1 MNPSQATL
9 SKMDPYREGA
19 PEDQKL
25 LLCIKLNL
33 TKNWLLNLTKKW
45 LFVAQTSMKIEE
57 INGKNM
63 DLFFKNYIYN
73 NKNNNIWWQPFG
85 KRALM

>member
-1 MNPSQATL
+1 MNLSQATL

-25 LLCIKLNL
+25 LLCIK
-33 TKNWLLNLTKKW
+33 LNLTKKW

>member
-1 MNPSQATL
+1 MNLSQATL

-33 TKNWLLNLTKKW
+33 TKNWL
-45 LFVAQTSMKIEE
+45 FVAQTSMKIEE

-63 DLFFKNYIYN
+63 DLFFKNYIIIKIIIY
-73 NKNNNIWWQPFG
+73 G
-85 KRALM
+85 GSLLEREL